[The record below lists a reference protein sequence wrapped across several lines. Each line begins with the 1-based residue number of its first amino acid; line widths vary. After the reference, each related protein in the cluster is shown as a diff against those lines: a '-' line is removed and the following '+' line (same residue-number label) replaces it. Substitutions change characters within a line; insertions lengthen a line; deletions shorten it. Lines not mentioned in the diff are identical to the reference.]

1 MGKSILVPAVGS
13 AGAAFLVAVET
24 DARVAISVA
33 VVTSVDGFQSVGV
46 VALLSACA
54 FACRFD
60 HQLRFS

>member
-1 MGKSILVPAVGS
+1 MGKGILVPAVSS
-13 AGAAFLVAVET
+13 AEAAFLVAVET
-24 DARVAISVA
+24 DAGVAISVA
-33 VVTSVDGFQSVGV
+33 FVTSVNGLQSVGV